1 MECFTRLYYREVRAR
16 ERNFYSSIRRRGV
29 GLFKPCSSSPSL
41 ISLDDDDDDDDNDDD
56 DKTISL
62 NRTISCTS
70 LLANRSSSRSLKES
84 FTLSAI
90 FLNSSAD
97 IAPPPPPPLLLLL
110 FPLPLTNSFTDQ
122 LGPREDKLSCC
133 RASSRTAPAA
143 FASSSNDDVEKKKR
157 TLGDE
162 RLCSLRRCVSPL
174 LLRARE

>member
-41 ISLDDDDDDDDNDDD
+41 ISLDDDDDDDDDNDDN

-122 LGPREDKLSCC
+122 LGPREDKLSW
-133 RASSRTAPAA
+133 SRTAPAA
-143 FASSSNDDVEKKKR
+143 FASSSNDDGVENKKR
-157 TLGDE
+157 THGDE
-162 RLCSLRRCVSPL
+162 RRCSLRACVSPL